1 MAETH
6 THRRTTSIQRHPA
19 RDRQPQRSGFVRWNW
34 RALYNAARMLD
45 RRALRDLEGQVA
57 ASHVYTRPAD
67 LAAYAYDAWG
77 ASGERHLPDAVVFPA
92 STDEVAG
99 VVSVCAVHRIPIV
112 PRGAGTGYA
121 AGASPTRGGVI
132 LSLARLNRVLGV
144 ESEAMRIHA
153 QAGAITAGIHKQT
166 AAAGLYYPPDPG
178 SSSTC
183 TIGGNVA
190 CNAAGPHTLRYGV
203 TADFVIGVTAVLS
216 DGQVVRAGEGGD
228 TSASGLLSLLVGSEG
243 TLGVI
248 TEVLLRLIPAPRAR
262 GTIAATFTGMER
274 AAAAVAEMTEA
285 GLVPAAME
293 FLDAAAL
300 EAVRKAGGGNVG
312 GDAAALLIVEV
323 EGDPVA
329 VGADTETACVAITRA
344 GASQL
349 QRATEPGQAERLW
362 AARKAVSAAVAKVQI
377 GKVNEDVVVP
387 RDRVAELVAHTR
399 ELGVK
404 HQLQVVNFGHLG
416 DGNVHAT
423 FLIDPRIEG
432 ERARADA
439 AAGEL
444 FETVLAMGGSLSG
457 EHGVGAAK
465 LEFVERQLG
474 PGTVAL
480 MRRIKSALDP
490 HDVLNPG
497 KKIPPPQS
505 SSSSAASSEA
515 A

>member
-1 MAETH
+1 
-6 THRRTTSIQRHPA
+6 
-19 RDRQPQRSGFVRWNW
+19 
-34 RALYNAARMLD
+34 MLD
-45 RRALRDLEGQVA
+45 RRVIRLLEGQVA

-77 ASGERHLPDAVVFPA
+77 ASGERQLPDAVVFPA
-92 STDEVAG
+92 STEEVAG
-99 VVSVCAVHRIPIV
+99 VVSVCAVSRVPII

-121 AGASPTRGGVI
+121 AGASPSRGGVI

-144 ESEAMRIHA
+144 ETEAMRLHA
-153 QAGAITAGIHKQT
+153 QAGAITAGIHT
-166 AAAGLYYPPDPG
+166 HASAAGLYFPPDPG

-190 CNAAGPHTLRYGV
+190 CNAAGPHALRYGV
-203 TADFVIGVTAVLS
+203 TADFVAGLTAVLS
-216 DGQVVRAGEGGD
+216 DGSVVHIGEGGD

-262 GTIAATFTGMER
+262 ATLAATFSGMDR
-274 AAAAVAEMTEA
+274 AAAAVAGINDA
-285 GLVPAAME
+285 GIVPSALE

-300 EAVRKAGGGNVG
+300 DAVRRAGGGNIG
-312 GDAAALLIVEV
+312 GDAAALLIVEL
-323 EGDPVA
+323 EGDIAA
-329 VGADTETACVAITRA
+329 VGGDTDAVSGAITRA
-344 GASQL
+344 GAAQL

-387 RDRVAELVAHTR
+387 RDRVAELVARTR
-399 ELGVK
+399 ELGAK
-404 HQLQVVNFGHLG
+404 YELPVVNFGHLG

-423 FLIDPRIEG
+423 FLIDPRVEG
-432 ERARADA
+432 QRARADA

-444 FETVLAMGGSLSG
+444 FETVLGMGGSLSG

-465 LEFVERQLG
+465 LAYVERQLG

-480 MRRIKSALDP
+480 MRRIKASLDP

-497 KKIPPPQS
+497 KKVPPRQS
-505 SSSSAASSEA
+505 SASSTASNEA

>member
-1 MAETH
+1 
-6 THRRTTSIQRHPA
+6 
-19 RDRQPQRSGFVRWNW
+19 
-34 RALYNAARMLD
+34 MLD

-153 QAGAITAGIHKQT
+153 QAGAITAGIHKQA

-262 GTIAATFTGMER
+262 ATIAATFTGMER

-505 SSSSAASSEA
+505 SSSIAASSEA

>member
-1 MAETH
+1 
-6 THRRTTSIQRHPA
+6 
-19 RDRQPQRSGFVRWNW
+19 
-34 RALYNAARMLD
+34 MLD
-45 RRALRDLEGQVA
+45 RRVIHDLEGQVA
-57 ASHVYTRPAD
+57 PSHVYTRPAD

-92 STDEVAG
+92 STEEAAG

-121 AGASPTRGGVI
+121 AGASPSRGGVI
-132 LSLARLNRVLGV
+132 LSLARLNRILGL
-144 ESEAMRIHA
+144 ESEALRIHA
-153 QAGAITAGIHKQT
+153 QAGAITGSIHT
-166 AAAGLYYPPDPG
+166 HAAAAGLYYPPDPG

-203 TADFVIGVTAVLS
+203 TADFVAGITAVLS
-216 DGQVVRAGEGGD
+216 DGRIVRLGEGGD
-228 TSASGLLSLLVGSEG
+228 SSASGLLSLLVGSEG

-248 TEVLLRLIPAPRAR
+248 TEVLLRLIPAPKSRS
-262 GTIAATFTGMER
+262 TLAATFTGMER
-274 AAAAVAEMTEA
+274 AAAAVAEISAA
-285 GLVPAAME
+285 GIVPAALE
-293 FLDAAAL
+293 FLDAGAL
-300 EAVRKAGGGNVG
+300 DAVRKAGGGNIG
-312 GDAAALLIVEV
+312 GDSGALLIVEL
-323 EGDPVA
+323 EGDA
-329 VGADTETACVAITRA
+329 ANVGADTEAACTAITRA

-349 QRATEPGQAERLW
+349 QRATEPGQAQRLW

-399 ELGVK
+399 ELGTK
-404 HQLQVVNFGHLG
+404 HELPVVNFGHLG

-423 FLIDPRIEG
+423 FLIDPRVDG

-444 FETVLAMGGSLSG
+444 FETVLGMGGSLSG

-465 LEFVERQLG
+465 LEYVERQLG
-474 PGTVAL
+474 PGTVEL
-480 MRRIKSALDP
+480 MRRIKTALDP
-490 HDVLNPG
+490 HSVLNPG
-497 KKIPPPQS
+497 KKIPARQS
-505 SSSSAASSEA
+505 SASSTASNEA